1 MAKRPPKSRKKSQK
15 QAEAEAEAEAEAAT
29 SRQLERV
36 TGTENKKLQ
45 SYLFDQLI
53 QSLWRPSGM
62 DEEQKQDRMFAAI
75 AALQGIKPRDEIEGM
90 LGVQMVATHSAAMD
104 CLGRAMLEDQTLEG
118 RDLNLKHGT
127 KLLTLYARQMET
139 LDKHRGK
146 GQQKMTIEYVNVE
159 AGGQAIVG
167 NVNTGKSA
175 QAEGKPANSSAK
187 AITHNPGDIID
198 LEPEK
203 APQKVKR
210 KVRSKRQ

>member
-1 MAKRPPKSRKKSQK
+1 MAKRPAKRRKKSRK
-15 QAEAEAEAEAEAAT
+15 QAEAEAKAAA
-29 SRQLERV
+29 SEQLKRT
-36 TGTENKKLQ
+36 TGANNEELQ
-45 SYLFDQLI
+45 GNLIDQLVK
-53 QSLWRPSGM
+53 SLWLPSGM
-62 DEEQKQDRMFAAI
+62 NEEKMQGRMVAAI
-75 AALQGIKPRDEIEGM
+75 AALRGIKPRDEVEGM

-104 CLGRAMLEDQTLEG
+104 CLARAILEEQTFVG
-118 RDLNLKHGT
+118 RDLNLKHAT

-175 QAEGKPANSSAK
+175 QAEGKPANSSAQ
-187 AITHNPGDIID
+187 ALTHNPGDIID
-198 LEPEK
+198 MEPEK

-210 KVRSKRQ
+210 KTRKVRR

>member
-15 QAEAEAEAEAEAAT
+15 QAEAEAEAAT
-29 SRQLERV
+29 SRQLKRV

-45 SYLFDQLI
+45 SYLFAQLA
-53 QSLWRPSGM
+53 QSLWLPSGM
-62 DEEQKQDRMFAAI
+62 NEEQKQDPMFAAI

-90 LGVQMVATHSAAMD
+90 MGVQMVATHSAAME
-104 CLGRAMLEDQTLEG
+104 CLRRAMLNEQTFQG
-118 RDLNLKHGT
+118 RDQNLKHGV
-127 KLLTLYARQMET
+127 KLLTLYARQLEA

-175 QAEGKPANSSAK
+175 QAEGKPVNSSTK
-187 AITHNPGDIID
+187 ALTHNPGDIID
-198 LEPEK
+198 MEPEK
-203 APQKVKR
+203 APQKAKRKTR
-210 KVRSKRQ
+210 KVRR

>member
-1 MAKRPPKSRKKSQK
+1 MAKRPPKSRKKSRK
-15 QAEAEAEAEAEAAT
+15 QAEAELKAAR
-29 SRQLERV
+29 SAHLERA
-36 TGTENKKLQ
+36 TGATNEWLQENLI
-45 SYLFDQLI
+45 DQLVK
-53 QSLWRPSGM
+53 SLWLPSGM
-62 DEEQKQDRMFAAI
+62 NEEHIHDRVVAAI
-75 AALQGIKPRDEIEGM
+75 AALRGIKPRDEVEGM

-104 CLGRAMLEDQTLEG
+104 CLGRAMIEDQTFVG
-118 RDLNLKHGT
+118 RDLNLKHAT
-127 KLLTLYARQMET
+127 KLLTLYARQLET

-187 AITHNPGDIID
+187 ALTHNPGDIID
-198 LEPEK
+198 MELEK

-210 KVRSKRQ
+210 KTRRVRR